1 MLFGH
6 IKENW
11 PSKQKW
17 LDQRFG
23 FGIKN
28 FWGFSIFWGF
38 SAKLHVLY
46 ENGQI
51 SYINLYKGCKR
62 QTMWLRINWFHVEQ
76 QRNRSGIHFGRCR
89 CFNCQSVQSSGF
101 RRICQFHIRFI
112 SLKTIFIF
120 ITFYIGFKWNIF
132 NFFNT
137 VKFSIFFFILIA
149 LGYHKTKLFEFDL
162 NLKKRFFRHF
172 LIFGTLYYMGYTV
185 YVAYTV
191 RYSIYGMYSLYH
203 IPYCMVVY
211 GMAHIKSSILSYK
224 MVKLLSTIFT
234 FWTSWSYLSKWL

>member
-1 MLFGH
+1 MKRDV
-6 IKENW
+6 IR
-11 PSKQKW
+11 SY
-17 LDQRFG
+17 QRKLTQQAKMIGPKVWFW
-23 FGIKN
+23 IKN
-28 FWGFSIFWGF
+28 VHFSHQTSF
-38 SAKLHVLY
+38 AC

-51 SYINLYKGCKR
+51 SYINLQKGCKR

-137 VKFSIFFFILIA
+137 VKFSIFFYF
-149 LGYHKTKLFEFDL
+149 
-162 NLKKRFFRHF
+162 NRFR
-172 LIFGTLYYMGYTV
+172 L
-185 YVAYTV
+185 
-191 RYSIYGMYSLYH
+191 
-203 IPYCMVVY
+203 P
-211 GMAHIKSSILSYK
+211 
-224 MVKLLSTIFT
+224 
-234 FWTSWSYLSKWL
+234 